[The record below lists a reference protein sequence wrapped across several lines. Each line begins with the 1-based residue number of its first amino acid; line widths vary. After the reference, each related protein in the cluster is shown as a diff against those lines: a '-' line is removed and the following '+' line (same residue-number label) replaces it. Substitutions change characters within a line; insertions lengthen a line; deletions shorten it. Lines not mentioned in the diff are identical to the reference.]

1 MRNSRILMAGF
12 VIIALLA
19 AYALLH
25 RPARPDL
32 GVPAVLAQVQ
42 QLNEL
47 ATVKYTIQKVV
58 GLKEQKQPVG
68 QESILLIVQASVRA
82 GIQLAALRAQDIAIL
97 RDGTVEIGLPAAR
110 ILDVALDEKETRVW
124 DRQKTWWAPWIPYS
138 LDLEQ
143 RARLLGMESVK
154 QGALE
159 MGILAQAQRNAET
172 SIRGLLSLAGIKS
185 VRFVAAKAT

>member
-1 MRNSRILMAGF
+1 MKNSRLLTAGF
-12 VIIALLA
+12 LIIAILA
-19 AYALLH
+19 AYLLLR
-25 RPARPDL
+25 RPARPDP
-32 GVPAVLAQVQ
+32 GAPAVLAQVQ

-82 GIQLAALRAQDIAIL
+82 GINLAGLSAQDIAIL
-97 RDGTVEIGLPAAR
+97 RDGTVEIGLPPAR
-110 ILDVALDEKETRVW
+110 ILGVAIDEKETRVW
-124 DRQKTWWAPWIPYS
+124 DRQKTWWAPWVPYS

-143 RARLLGMESVK
+143 KARLLGMESVK
-154 QGALE
+154 QGALD
-159 MGILAQAQRNAET
+159 MGILAQAQRNAEI

>member
-1 MRNSRILMAGF
+1 MSNSRTLTAGF
-12 VIIALLA
+12 LIIAILA
-19 AYALLH
+19 AYLLLR
-25 RPARPDL
+25 RPTRPDP
-32 GVPAVLAQVQ
+32 GVPALLAQVQ

-82 GIQLAALRAQDIAIL
+82 GIHLAGLRAQDIAIL
-97 RDGTVEIGLPAAR
+97 RGGTVEIGLPPAR
-110 ILDVALDEKETRVW
+110 ILDVAIDEKETRVW
-124 DRQKTWWAPWIPYS
+124 DRQKTWWAPWVPYS

-159 MGILAQAQRNAET
+159 MGILAQAQRNAEI